1 MLPRSLKNKPIEDF
15 KTELKGLL
23 KPKKYKC
30 YYRGDKYKCSLL
42 TRIRVGRSFL
52 NEHSFTVGFSPS
64 MICENCFAPRE
75 SPLHYI
81 TQCESF
87 VALRSVMLDKV
98 QQFIPN
104 IHILSKS
111 RQYDILVNGYHIDK
125 NELMKYNTK
134 IMIATQTFIYDTN
147 RFCT

>member
-1 MLPRSLKNKPIEDF
+1 
-15 KTELKGLL
+15 
-23 KPKKYKC
+23 
-30 YYRGDKYKCSLL
+30 
-42 TRIRVGRSFL
+42 
-52 NEHSFTVGFSPS
+52 

-87 VALRSVMLDKV
+87 AALRFVMLDKV

-111 RQYDILVNGYHIDK
+111 RQYDILVNGYHID
-125 NELMKYNTK
+125 NDELMKYNTK
-134 IMIATQTFIYDTN
+134 IMIATQTFIYDTK
-147 RFCT
+147 RFCTKRKLPPPLPPPASPIPPTPIAPPAPPPFIS